1 MAKVSLTK
9 QGPTHSQ
16 IAHRAF
22 EIYVARGGD
31 HGHDMGDWFEA
42 ERQLVAEFSH
52 SKPAATRTPSARR
65 GSGPKKSWSLIVS

>member
-1 MAKVSLTK
+1 MAKLTL
-9 QGPTHSQ
+9 PRRELTHAQ

-52 SKPAATRTPSARR
+52 SKPAGTRTPSARR
-65 GSGPKKSWSLIVS
+65 GSGPKKG

>member
-1 MAKVSLTK
+1 MAKITLPKRELTH
-9 QGPTHSQ
+9 PE

-22 EIYVARGGD
+22 EIYISRGGD

-42 ERQLVAEFSH
+42 ERQLVTEFLH

-65 GSGPKKSWSLIVS
+65 GSGPKKG